1 MAKARK
7 FTSLKAAHDWLVKR
21 GFAATATQHVW
32 KNGSRMAA
40 ISAELGGVLPKFLV
54 AMGDCVFRSKSARH
68 SDFMS
73 ATDSDLMSAVPI

>member
-1 MAKARK
+1 
-7 FTSLKAAHDWLVKR
+7 
-21 GFAATATQHVW
+21 
-32 KNGSRMAA
+32 MAA